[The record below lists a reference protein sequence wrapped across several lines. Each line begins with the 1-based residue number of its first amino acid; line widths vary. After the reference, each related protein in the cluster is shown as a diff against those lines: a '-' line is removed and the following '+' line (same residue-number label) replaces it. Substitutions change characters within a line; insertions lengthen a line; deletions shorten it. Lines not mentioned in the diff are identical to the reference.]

1 MANTN
6 FFASL
11 TPNTTATN
19 HTITLRANTS
29 SSEPDTIWAGLTDDQ
44 LKELVEFLGKM
55 DLTFHRVQDDR
66 KQASA
71 PANSGSSSSTSSSS
85 SKKKS
90 SGKTGKASAPKKD
103 KPFWSYVENAPL
115 EGSVKLADFY
125 EVTASKS
132 GKQAVIEVS
141 KELAP
146 CWWYF
151 LNACVREYN
160 DIIAV
165 KNGKDADLF
174 PMKSCGGRGE
184 RKLACDRKVVNGG
197 AAFMFADS
205 VQSTES
211 INRFI
216 GIVNSH
222 LTTTGKTSV
231 KKGQAVYA
239 KADEARKAEYE
250 ARKAKAQA

>member
-11 TPNTTATN
+11 TPNTTTTN

-55 DLTFHRVQDDR
+55 DLTFHRTSDDR

-85 SKKKS
+85 SSKKKKS
-90 SGKTGKASAPKKD
+90 SGKASAPKKD

-115 EGSVKLADFY
+115 TGSVKLADFY
-125 EVTASKS
+125 EMTSSNS
-132 GKQAVIEVS
+132 GHQAVIEVS

-151 LNACVREYN
+151 MNAVIREYN
-160 DIIAV
+160 STI
-165 KNGKDADLF
+165 DADMF
-174 PMKSCGGRGE
+174 PLKSYNH
-184 RKLACDRKVVNGG
+184 KIYCDRKAVNGG
-197 AAFMFADS
+197 ASFMFADS

-211 INRFI
+211 LNKFI
-216 GIVNSH
+216 EVLNSH
-222 LTTTGKTSV
+222 LTSTGKTSV

-239 KADEARKAEYE
+239 KADEARKAEYD

>member
-1 MANTN
+1 MANN
-6 FFASL
+6 YFENL
-11 TPNTTATN
+11 ITTATTTN

-29 SSEPDTIWAGLTDDQ
+29 SSEPDTIWAGLTDEQ
-44 LKELVEFLGKM
+44 MQELVKFLGKM

-71 PANSGSSSSTSSSS
+71 PANSDSSSSTSSSS

-115 EGSVKLADFY
+115 QGSVKLSDFY
-125 EVTASKS
+125 QMTSSNS
-132 GKQAVIEVS
+132 GHQAVIEVS

-151 LNACVREYN
+151 MNAVIREYN
-160 DIIAV
+160 SNI
-165 KNGKDADLF
+165 NADLF
-174 PMKSCGGRGE
+174 PLKSYNH
-184 RKLACDRKVVNGG
+184 KIYCDRKPVNGG
-197 AAFMFADS
+197 ASFMFADS

-211 INRFI
+211 LKRFI
-216 GIVNSH
+216 EVLNGY

-239 KADEARKAEYE
+239 KADAERKAEYD
-250 ARKAKAQA
+250 ARKARKAQA

>member
-6 FFASL
+6 FFANL
-11 TPNTTATN
+11 TPETTVSAN
-19 HTITLRANTS
+19 HRITLRQNVHTS
-29 SSEPDTIWAGLTDDQ
+29 TPDTIWAALDDAQ
-44 LKELVEFLGKM
+44 MQKLVEFLGKL
-55 DLTFHRVQDDR
+55 DIQFHTDDR

-71 PANSGSSSSTSSSS
+71 PADAPAPASASSS

-90 SGKTGKASAPKKD
+90 SSKKTGKASAPRKERE
-103 KPFWSYVENAPL
+103 FWSYVENAPL
-115 EGSVKLADFY
+115 KGSVKLADFY
-125 EVTASKS
+125 EVTGSKS
-132 GKQAVIEVS
+132 GKQSVVEVS

-165 KNGKDADLF
+165 KDGKDADLF
-174 PMKSCGGRGE
+174 PLKSCGGRGE

-197 AAFMFADS
+197 AAFMFADAES
-205 VQSTES
+205 STAS

-216 GIVNSH
+216 SIVNGY
-222 LTTTGKTSV
+222 LTKAGNTSV
-231 KKGQAVYA
+231 AKGKALYA
-239 KADEARKAEYE
+239 KADEARKAEYD
-250 ARKAKAQA
+250 ARKAQA

>member
-11 TPNTTATN
+11 TPNTTTTH

-55 DLTFHRVQDDR
+55 DLTFHRTSDDR

-90 SGKTGKASAPKKD
+90 SGKASAPKKD

-115 EGSVKLADFY
+115 TGSVKLADFY
-125 EVTASKS
+125 EMTSSKS
-132 GKQAVIEVS
+132 GHQAVIEVS

-151 LNACVREYN
+151 MNAVIREYN
-160 DIIAV
+160 STI
-165 KNGKDADLF
+165 DADMF
-174 PMKSCGGRGE
+174 PLKSYNH
-184 RKLACDRKVVNGG
+184 KIYCDRKAVNGG
-197 AAFMFADS
+197 ASFMFADS

-211 INRFI
+211 LKRFI
-216 GIVNSH
+216 EVLNSY

-239 KADEARKAEYE
+239 KADEARKAEYD
-250 ARKAKAQA
+250 ARKARKAQA

>member
-6 FFASL
+6 FFANL
-11 TPNTTATN
+11 TPETVASAN
-19 HTITLRANTS
+19 HRITLRQNVHTS
-29 SSEPDTIWAGLTDDQ
+29 TPDTIWAALDDTQ
-44 LKELVEFLGKM
+44 MQKLVEFLGTL
-55 DLTFHRVQDDR
+55 DIQFHTDDR
-66 KQASA
+66 PQASA
-71 PANSGSSSSTSSSS
+71 PASAPASASSS

-90 SGKTGKASAPKKD
+90 SSKKTTGKASAPKKN
-103 KPFWSYVENAPL
+103 KPFWSYIENAPL
-115 EGSVKLADFY
+115 TGSVKLADFY

-132 GKQAVIEVS
+132 GKQAVVEVS

-160 DIIAV
+160 EVIAV
-165 KNGKDADLF
+165 KDGKDTDLF
-174 PMKSCGGRGE
+174 PLKSCGGRGE

-216 GIVNSH
+216 GIVNGY
-222 LTTTGKTSV
+222 LTKTGKTSV
-231 KKGQAVYA
+231 SKGKALYA
-239 KADEARKAEYE
+239 KADAERKAEYD
-250 ARKAKAQA
+250 ARKAQA

>member
-11 TPNTTATN
+11 TPNTTTTN

-29 SSEPDTIWAGLTDDQ
+29 SSEPDTIWAGLTDEQ

-55 DLTFHRVQDDR
+55 NLTFHRAQDER

-71 PANSGSSSSTSSSS
+71 PANSGSSSSSSSSS

-90 SGKTGKASAPKKD
+90 SGKASAPKKD
-103 KPFWSYVENAPL
+103 KPFWSYIENAPL
-115 EGSVKLADFY
+115 QGSVKLSDFY
-125 EVTASKS
+125 EMTSSKS
-132 GKQAVIEVS
+132 GHQAVIEVS

-151 LNACVREYN
+151 MNAVIREYN
-160 DIIAV
+160 STI
-165 KNGKDADLF
+165 GADMF
-174 PMKSCGGRGE
+174 PLKSYNH
-184 RKLACDRKVVNGG
+184 KIYCDRKAVNGG
-197 AAFMFADS
+197 ASFMFADS
-205 VQSTES
+205 AQSTECL
-211 INRFI
+211 NRFI
-216 GIVNSH
+216 EVLNSH
-222 LTTTGKTSV
+222 LTATGKTSV

-239 KADEARKAEYE
+239 KADAERKAEHEARKA
-250 ARKAKAQA
+250 RKAQA